1 MQAGEVEPVEVS
13 RPPELSLLQLL
24 LVDCLISERHDT
36 KVGLGWEEASI
47 WFQEHVTC
55 DYVGLE
61 HALIKQ
67 ECSQWLTDYHVDRL
81 EWDRALINI
90 LYLLLDDRDHVL
102 KSVVLDEGPGNLR
115 GTTRLNSIDLFGT
128 SLRSE

>member
-1 MQAGEVEPVEVS
+1 MVRVVGVQDWLLELLDECFLMQAGEVEPVEVS

-24 LVDCLISERHDT
+24 LVDCLIGERHDT

-61 HALIKQ
+61 HALI
-67 ECSQWLTDYHVDRL
+67 
-81 EWDRALINI
+81 
-90 LYLLLDDRDHVL
+90 
-102 KSVVLDEGPGNLR
+102 
-115 GTTRLNSIDLFGT
+115 
-128 SLRSE
+128 